1 MQAIV
6 QTIGH
11 GKVSLFSYLDNVIA
25 DHLERHR
32 AEIGELY
39 NEYCNPLSDI

>member
-25 DHLERHR
+25 DHLERYR
-32 AEIGELY
+32 AEIGELH
-39 NEYCNPLSDI
+39 NEYCNPLSNI